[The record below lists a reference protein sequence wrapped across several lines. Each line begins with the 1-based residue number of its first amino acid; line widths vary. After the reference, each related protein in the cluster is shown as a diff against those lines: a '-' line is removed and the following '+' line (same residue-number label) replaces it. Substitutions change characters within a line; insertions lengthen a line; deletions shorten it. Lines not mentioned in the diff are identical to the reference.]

1 MDNYS
6 VNTEEFTIK
15 MMKMMN
21 RINKNTQ
28 RLRNSH
34 HKWLRIIA
42 HEQTEQAAADLVL
55 KGVDFNTVAKIT
67 GLPYA
72 VVQLIANNC

>member
-6 VNTEEFTIK
+6 VNTEKFTIK

-28 RLRNSH
+28 RLRNH
-34 HKWLRIIA
+34 RYKCLRSIA